1 MRQKNDDVRYIKLRW
16 MKKEIF
22 AIVLAMMLLVSC
34 SDDMPADVAKTFIGQ
49 LAIWAEVI
57 IALLA
62 MLTGIGMIIFGCWL
76 TYQGY
81 TGEFQFFL
89 KGPSLEASIANAT
102 PGILL
107 ILLGVIVII
116 MRGKT
121 DIKIRK

>member
-1 MRQKNDDVRYIKLRW
+1 
-16 MKKEIF
+16 MKKEIV
-22 AIVLAMMLLVSC
+22 AIVLVMTLLASC
-34 SDDMPADVAKTFIGQ
+34 SDDMPADVANSFAGL
-49 LAIWAEVI
+49 LAIWGEVI
-57 IALLA
+57 IAFLA

-107 ILLGVIVII
+107 IVLGVVLII
-116 MRGKT
+116 SRAKV
-121 DIKIRK
+121 DIKLRK